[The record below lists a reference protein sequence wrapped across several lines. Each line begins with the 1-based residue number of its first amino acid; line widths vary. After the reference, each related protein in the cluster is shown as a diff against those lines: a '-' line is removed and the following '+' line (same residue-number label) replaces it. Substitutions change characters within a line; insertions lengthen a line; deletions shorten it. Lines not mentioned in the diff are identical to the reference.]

1 MNKNLLLGMLAGA
14 TFIFTGCQDEAILAT
29 TDGESQVTFTAE
41 IPQGIAT
48 RAFADGTSATQ
59 LTYAVYETGTNT
71 KLIDGTATFS
81 GLKTTV
87 NLRLVNGKTYDIL
100 FWAQDPDATCYDFD
114 FTTQTVTV
122 DYRGIKSSD
131 ETRDAFF
138 KAQTFAVSGTL
149 NETVQLYRPFS
160 QLNIG
165 ATDYK
170 EATKTGFTTTQTKVV
185 VNHLANKINLST
197 GAVEGDQTI
206 TYDLANVPA
215 DDETFPVASVDADY
229 LAMNYLLVPQN
240 KQLVDVDFTATDG
253 SHTIARHYD
262 NVPVQRNYQTNIYGN
277 ILTEAANFNIEIV
290 PAFTDSHAYPTVGYI
305 QNGDTYEIFAPEG
318 LQWLANEVNSNTE
331 TFAGKTVVLT
341 ADIDMADKAFTPIGT
356 LVSYPSKT
364 FAGTFDGQ
372 NHTIYNLTTADYTP
386 NYAVAGLFG
395 STTGTIKNV
404 TLKNVNIRSSHYAGA
419 IVAYSS
425 AQGAVIENCH
435 VDGGT
440 VTSKAELIG
449 SSYDNGDKVG
459 GIAGYIVSS
468 DKINGCTV
476 KNLTVQAYRDLGGI
490 VGCSDGTVQNC
501 TVGENVTIIVDNENN
516 YKNYTQPAQYNAN
529 SIVGRELSNSTQSN
543 NNGEANIVRPAAV
556 ATVATA
562 AELKTILNT
571 FGAAGAGSNVVE
583 ITNDIVLADG
593 ENWTPV
599 VVDGY
604 HGADIII
611 VNGNNHTIKGLN
623 APLFSG
629 GFAGGSGIIIRDLTI
644 IDSHMTTSNDNGA
657 GCFIESVDSMDK
669 IELTNCHVKNTTL
682 TSTCG
687 SRVGGIIGWTSG
699 YDNTSDGPVD
709 TYVTIKNCS
718 VIDCTLESNGSVG
731 GIVGHAGANPATYST
746 VENCTVTGCHLISTD
761 DGGWR
766 VGVVVGTANV
776 GEMTINNITESGN
789 TLEQTGKTAPA
800 HSNLYG
806 RFVPGSTGKLT
817 IDGVE
822 ITE

>member
-1 MNKNLLLGMLAGA
+1 
-14 TFIFTGCQDEAILAT
+14 
-29 TDGESQVTFTAE
+29 
-41 IPQGIAT
+41 
-48 RAFADGTSATQ
+48 
-59 LTYAVYETGTNT
+59 
-71 KLIDGTATFS
+71 
-81 GLKTTV
+81 
-87 NLRLVNGKTYDIL
+87 
-100 FWAQDPDATCYDFD
+100 
-114 FTTQTVTV
+114 
-122 DYRGIKSSD
+122 
-131 ETRDAFF
+131 
-138 KAQTFAVSGTL
+138 
-149 NETVQLYRPFS
+149 
-160 QLNIG
+160 
-165 ATDYK
+165 
-170 EATKTGFTTTQTKVV
+170 
-185 VNHLANKINLST
+185 
-197 GAVEGDQTI
+197 
-206 TYDLANVPA
+206 
-215 DDETFPVASVDADY
+215 
-229 LAMNYLLVPQN
+229 
-240 KQLVDVDFTATDG
+240 
-253 SHTIARHYD
+253 
-262 NVPVQRNYQTNIYGN
+262 
-277 ILTEAANFNIEIV
+277 
-290 PAFTDSHAYPTVGYI
+290 PAFTDSHAYPGYI

-341 ADIDMADKAFTPIGT
+341 ADIDMEGKAFTPIGT

-386 NYAVAGLFG
+386 NHAVAGLFG

-425 AQGAVIENCH
+425 TNGAVIENCH

-459 GIAGYIVSS
+459 GIAGYIVSD
-468 DKINGCTV
+468 DKIDGCTV

-490 VGCSDGTVQNC
+490 VGCSDGTVQIC

-593 ENWTPV
+593 ETWTPV
-599 VVDGY
+599 LVDGY
-604 HGADIII
+604 HGAEKIII
-611 VNGNNHTIKGLN
+611 NGNNHTIKGLN

-629 GFAGGSGIIIRDLTI
+629 GFAGHSGIIIRDLTI
-644 IDSHMTTSNDNGA
+644 IDSNMTTTNTIGA
-657 GCFIESVDSMDK
+657 GCFIESIDSMEK

-687 SRVGGIIGWTSG
+687 SRVGGIIGWTAG
-699 YDNTSDGPVD
+699 YNNPNDGPVD

-718 VIDCTLESNGSVG
+718 VIGCTLESNGSVG
-731 GIVGHAGANPATYST
+731 GIYGHAGNNPATFST
-746 VENCTVTGCHLISTD
+746 VENCTVQNCNLISTD
-761 DGGWR
+761 NGGWR

-776 GEMTINNITESGN
+776 GQMTINNITESGN
-789 TLEQTGKTAPA
+789 TLTQTGKTAPA

-817 IDGVE
+817 IDGVV

>member
-1 MNKNLLLGMLAGA
+1 MNKKLLLGMLAGA

-48 RAFADGTSATQ
+48 RAFADGKTATQ
-59 LTYAVYETGTNT
+59 LTYAVYETGSTT
-71 KLIDGTATFS
+71 KLIDGTAEFN

-87 NLRLVNGKTYDIL
+87 KLRLVNGKTYDIL
-100 FWAQDPDATCYDFD
+100 FWAQDPDATCYTFD
-114 FTTQTVTV
+114 MGTQTVTV
-122 DYRGIKSSD
+122 NYDGIKSSD

-138 KAQTFAVSGTL
+138 KAQTFAVSGTI

-165 ATDYK
+165 ATDFN
-170 EATKTGFTTTQTKVV
+170 EASKSGFTTTQTKVV
-185 VNHLANKINLST
+185 VSHLANKINLAS
-197 GAVEGDQTI
+197 GAVDGDVTV
-206 TYDLANVPA
+206 TYDMANVPA
-215 DDETFPVASVDADY
+215 DGERFPVEGINADY

-240 KQLVDVDFTATDG
+240 KQLVDVDFTATNG
-253 SHTIARHYD
+253 SHSIARHYS
-262 NVPVQRNYQTNIYGN
+262 NVPVQRNYRTNIYGN
-277 ILTEAANFNIEIV
+277 ILTEAANFNIVIE
-290 PAFTDSHAYPTVGYI
+290 PAFTDNHAYPTAGYI

-318 LQWLANEVNSNTE
+318 LQWLSKQVNSNV

-341 ADIDMADKAFTPIGT
+341 ADIDMAGKAFTPIGT
-356 LVSYPSKT
+356 LASYPSKT

-386 NYAVAGLFG
+386 NYAAAGLFG

-425 AQGAVIENCH
+425 TNGAVIENCH

-459 GIAGYIVSS
+459 GIAGYIVTG
-468 DKINGCTV
+468 DKIDGCTV
-476 KNLTVQAYRDLGGI
+476 KNLTMQAYRDLGGI
-490 VGCSDGTVQNC
+490 VGYATGTVQNC

-516 YKNYTQPAQYNAN
+516 YNNYTQPAQYNAN
-529 SIVGRELSNSTQSN
+529 SIVGRASNSTQSN

-562 AELKTILNT
+562 EELKTILNT

-593 ENWTPV
+593 ESWTPV
-599 VVDGY
+599 VVNGY
-604 HGADIII
+604 QGAEKIII
-611 VNGNNHTIKGLN
+611 NGNNHTIKGLD

-629 GFAGGSGIIIRDLTI
+629 GFAGHSGIIIRDLTI
-644 IDSHMTTSNDNGA
+644 IDSNMTTSNTIGA
-657 GCFIESVDSMDK
+657 GCFIESIDSMEK

-687 SRVGGIIGWTSG
+687 SRVGGIIGWTAG
-699 YDNTSDGPVD
+699 YNNPNDGPVD
-709 TYVTIKNCS
+709 TYVTISNCS
-718 VIDCTLESNGSVG
+718 VIGCTLESNGSVG
-731 GIVGHAGANPATYST
+731 GIYGHAGNNPATFST
-746 VENCTVTGCHLISTD
+746 VENCTVKDCHLKSTD

-776 GEMTINNITESGN
+776 GQMTINNITESGN
-789 TLEQTGKTAPA
+789 TLTQTGKTAPA

-806 RFVPGSTGKLT
+806 RFVPGTTGKLT
-817 IDGVE
+817 IDGVV

>member
-59 LTYAVYETGTNT
+59 LTYAVYETGSTT

-100 FWAQDPDATCYDFD
+100 FWAQDPDATCYNFD
-114 FTTQTVTV
+114 LTTQTVTV
-122 DYRGIKSSD
+122 DYTGIKSSD

-138 KAQTFAVSGTL
+138 KAQTFAVSGTI

-165 ATDYK
+165 ATDYN

-185 VNHLANKINLST
+185 VNHLANKINLKS
-197 GAVEGDQTI
+197 GEVEGNETI

-215 DDETFPVASVDADY
+215 DDETFPAANVDADY

-331 TFAGKTVVLT
+331 TFRNKKVVLT
-341 ADIDMADKAFTPIGT
+341 ADIDMAGKAFTPIGT

-372 NHTIYNLTTADYTP
+372 NHTIYNLTTADHTP
-386 NYAVAGLFG
+386 NHAVAGLFG

-425 AQGAVIENCH
+425 TNGAVIENCH

-459 GIAGYIVSS
+459 GIAGYIVSG
-468 DKINGCTV
+468 DKIDGCTV
-476 KNLTVQAYRDLGGI
+476 KNLTMQAYRDLGGI
-490 VGCSDGTVQNC
+490 VGYATGTVQNC

-516 YKNYTQPAQYNAN
+516 YNNYTQPAQYNAN
-529 SIVGRELSNSTQSN
+529 SIVGRASNSTQSN
-543 NNGEANIVRPAAV
+543 NTGEANIVRPAAV

-562 AELKTILNT
+562 EQLKTILNT

-583 ITNDIVLADG
+583 ITNDIVLAAG
-593 ENWTPV
+593 ETWTPV

-611 VNGNNHTIKGLN
+611 INGNNHTIKGLD

-629 GFAGGSGIIIRDLTI
+629 GFAGNSGIIIRDLSI
-644 IDSHMTTSNDNGA
+644 IDSNMTSTNGQGA
-657 GCFIESVDSMDK
+657 GCFIECVDSMDK
-669 IELTNCHVKNTTL
+669 IELTNCHVKNSSL
-682 TSTCG
+682 TAG
-687 SRVGGIIGWTSG
+687 ESRVGGIIGWTSG
-699 YDNTSDGPVD
+699 YNNPNDGPVD

-718 VIDCTLESNGSVG
+718 VIGCTIQTKGSVG
-731 GIVGHAGANPATYST
+731 GIYGHAGANPATFST
-746 VENCTVTGCHLISTD
+746 VENCTVQNCNLISTD
-761 DGGWR
+761 DGDWR

-776 GEMTINNITESGN
+776 GQMTINNITESGN
-789 TLEQTGKTAPA
+789 TLTQTGKTAPA

-806 RFVPGSTGKLT
+806 RFVPGNTGKLT
-817 IDGVE
+817 INGVV

>member
-1 MNKNLLLGMLAGA
+1 MNKKLLLGMLAGA

-48 RAFADGTSATQ
+48 RAFADGTTATQ
-59 LTYAVYETGTNT
+59 LTYAVYETGSTT
-71 KLIDGTATFS
+71 KLIDGTAEFN

-100 FWAQDPDATCYDFD
+100 FWAQDPDATCYTFD
-114 FTTQTVTV
+114 MATQTVTV
-122 DYRGIKSSD
+122 DYAGIKSSD

-138 KAQTFAVSGTL
+138 KAQTFAVSGTI

-165 ATDYK
+165 ATDYQ
-170 EATKTGFTTTQTKVV
+170 EATQTGFTTTQTKVV
-185 VNHLANKINLST
+185 VNHLANKINLLS
-197 GAVEGDQTI
+197 GAVEGDETI

-215 DDETFPVASVDADY
+215 DGETFPVKGVNADY
-229 LAMNYLLVPQN
+229 LAMNYLLVPQD
-240 KQLVDVDFTATDG
+240 KQLVDVDFTATNG
-253 SHTIARHYD
+253 SHNIARHYS
-262 NVPVQRNYQTNIYGN
+262 NVPVQRNYRTNIYGN
-277 ILTEAANFNIEIV
+277 ILTEEANFNVEIV
-290 PAFTDSHAYPTVGYI
+290 PAFLGDHAYPTVGYI

-318 LQWLANEVNSNTE
+318 LQWLAKQVNSNV

-341 ADIDMADKAFTPIGT
+341 GDIDMAGKAFTPIGN
-356 LVSYPSKT
+356 LLSYPSTT

-386 NYAVAGLFG
+386 NHAVAGLFG

-425 AQGAVIENCH
+425 VANVVVENCH

-440 VTSKAELIG
+440 VTSKAELLSG
-449 SSYDNGDKVG
+449 SYDNGDKVG
-459 GIAGYIVSS
+459 GIAGYIVSG
-468 DKINGCTV
+468 DQINGCTI
-476 KNLTVQAYRDLGGI
+476 KNLTVQGYRDLGGI
-490 VGCSDGTVQNC
+490 VGYAAGTVQNC

-516 YKNYTQPAQYNAN
+516 YKNYTQPEQYNAN
-529 SIVGRELSNSTQSN
+529 SIIGRRESSTTDTN
-543 NNGEANIVRPAAV
+543 NNGEATIVRPAAV

-562 AELKTILNT
+562 EELKNILNT

-593 ENWTPV
+593 ESWTPV
-599 VVDGY
+599 VVNGY
-604 HGADIII
+604 QGAEKIII
-611 VNGNNHTIKGLN
+611 NGNNHTIKGLN

-629 GFAGGSGIIIRDLTI
+629 GFAGHSGIIIRDLTI
-644 IDSHMTTSNDNGA
+644 IDSNMTTSNTIGA
-657 GCFIESVDSMDK
+657 GCFIESIDSMEK

-687 SRVGGIIGWTSG
+687 SRVGGLIGWTAG
-699 YDNTSDGPVD
+699 YNNPNDGPVD
-709 TYVTIKNCS
+709 TYVTISNCS
-718 VIDCTLESNGSVG
+718 VIDCTIESNGSVG
-731 GIVGHAGANPATYST
+731 GIYGHAGNNPATYST

-789 TLEQTGKTAPA
+789 TLEQTGQTAPA

-806 RFVPGSTGKLT
+806 RFVPDTTGKLY
-817 IDGVE
+817 IDGVQ